1 MNEAHLHLIVNHFP
15 ITGLFFGFGILI
27 AGLVLK
33 NNSLKNTAF
42 SLFIISALFAICSMA
57 TGEGAEELVEDL
69 PDIGHHIIHEH
80 EEIAEKLALL
90 LYVLGLF
97 SIYGFYLN
105 IKNHIR
111 SQLVS
116 VIVLFVS
123 AIGIVLAL
131 KTGTSG
137 GEIRHVEIRETVLDS
152 HIEKKADQD

>member
-1 MNEAHLHLIVNHFP
+1 MNDAHVHLIVNHFP
-15 ITGLFFGFGILI
+15 ITGLIFGFGILI

-33 NNSLKNTAF
+33 NNSIKNTAF
-42 SLFIISALFAICSMA
+42 ALFIVSALFAVFSMA

-69 PDIGHHIIHEH
+69 PNIGHHIIHEH

-90 LYVLGLF
+90 LYALGLL

-105 IKNHIR
+105 IKNHSR
-111 SQLVS
+111 AQLVS
-116 VIVLFVS
+116 VIILFIS

-137 GEIRHVEIRETVLDS
+137 GEIRHIEIRENVLES
-152 HIEKKADQD
+152 HTEAPSDDD